1 MGPARPGGTRAPE
14 FGPEGARVV
23 VLGRFGAPFGVDGWI
38 KLESYTEPPEQIV
51 GYAALRAGSAGSA
64 IALCDWKRAG
74 RGQLAVRVDGV
85 ADRDAAVS
93 LRGTELWVR
102 RTDLPPAG
110 PGEYY
115 FADLVGLEAVNRDGE
130 PLGRVAE
137 ILELPAHPV
146 LVLRGERERLVP
158 LVRDRLLGV
167 DLDAQRMTLDW
178 HRDD

>member
-1 MGPARPGGTRAPE
+1 MGPSRPGGTRAPE
-14 FGPEGARVV
+14 AGPEGGRVV

-38 KLESYTEPPEQIV
+38 KLESYTEPPEQIA
-51 GYAALRAGSAGSA
+51 GYAALRAGSMGSA
-64 IALCDWKRAG
+64 IALRDWKRAG
-74 RGQLAVRVDGV
+74 RGQLAVQVDGV
-85 ADRDAAVS
+85 ADRDAAAS
-93 LRGTELWVR
+93 LRGVELWVR

-115 FADLVGLEAVNRDGE
+115 FADLIGLEAVGRAGE

-137 ILELPAHPV
+137 ILDLPAHPV

-158 LVRDRLLGV
+158 LVRERVLGV
-167 DLDAQRMTLDW
+167 DLDAGRLTLDW